1 MVVPVYVNTRHHDVV
16 RATCSS
22 WQNQRRAK
30 MATSLT
36 TKGKASNLALVR
48 VIAAW
53 IHKGPDG
60 HFVSISVA
68 DDSFGTDYTSIPAKV
83 DDRVSYK
90 VDIHVWDQLVQFI
103 AKQTDAKLAWKS
115 STDDKSKSK
124 GTKAVSNLSEA
135 ELTKATKGEDCV
147 VVSNDFVLQFVI
159 ELSGVS
165 TSPAKGR
172 KNFVSLLGTL
182 CGLSTREKRKGNTLD
197 LG

>member
-1 MVVPVYVNTRHHDVV
+1 
-16 RATCSS
+16 
-22 WQNQRRAK
+22 

-53 IHKGPDG
+53 VHVGPTG
-60 HFVSISVA
+60 PFVSISVS
-68 DDSFGTDYTSIPAKV
+68 DDSFGTDYSAIPA
-83 DDRVSYK
+83 DINDLVSYK
-90 VDIHVWDQLVQFI
+90 VSMEIWDQLVEFVNE
-103 AKQTDAKLAWKS
+103 QTDAKLAWKS

-147 VVSNDFVLQFVI
+147 VVSNDFVLQFLI
-159 ELSGVS
+159 ELSGIS
-165 TSPAKGR
+165 TKPAKGR
-172 KNFVSLLGTL
+172 KSFVSLSGTL
-182 CGLSTREKRKGNTLD
+182 CGLSTREKRKGNTLN

>member
-1 MVVPVYVNTRHHDVV
+1 
-16 RATCSS
+16 
-22 WQNQRRAK
+22 

-53 IHKGPDG
+53 IHKGPTG
-60 HFVSISVA
+60 HFVSISVS
-68 DDSFGTDYTSIPAKV
+68 DDSFGTDYTAIPAEMN
-83 DDRVSYK
+83 DLVSYK
-90 VDIHVWDQLVQFI
+90 VDVDTWDQLVQFI

-124 GTKAVSNLSEA
+124 KTKAVSNLSEA
-135 ELTKATKGEDCV
+135 ELTKAIDDEDCV
-147 VVSNDFVLQFVI
+147 IVSNDFVLQFLI

-165 TSPAKGR
+165 TKPAKGR
-172 KNFVSLLGTL
+172 KSFVSLSGKL